1 MKTYVWRNK
10 KRHYWLGV
18 STAVFVLGALG
29 GKSIAKRNQKF
40 SEYSP
45 TSSTLETDKGMV

>member
-1 MKTYVWRNK
+1 MKTYVWKNK
-10 KRHYWLGV
+10 KRHYWLDV

-45 TSSTLETDKGMV
+45 TSSTLETDKNMV